1 MSYPDNGPQGYPQ
14 GYPQSYYGPPPVHP
28 QATTVL
34 VLGVLG
40 MSLCGFCAPFAW
52 FKGRTV
58 LAEIDGS
65 GGQIGGRTQVYA
77 GYILGI
83 VGTCLLAFTVL
94 IFGVA
99 LVLMIVGAMAG
110 SSS

>member
-14 GYPQSYYGPPPVHP
+14 GYYGPPPEHP

-40 MSLCGFCAPFAW
+40 MSLCGLCAPFAW
-52 FKGRTV
+52 LKGRGV

-99 LVLMIVGAMAG
+99 LVLMIVGAMAD

>member
-14 GYPQSYYGPPPVHP
+14 AYYGPPPEHP

-40 MSLCGFCAPFAW
+40 MSLCSFCAPFAW
-52 FKGRTV
+52 LKGRSV

-65 GGQIGGRTQVYA
+65 GGRIGGRTQVYA

-83 VGTCLLAFTVL
+83 VGTCLLVSMVL
-94 IFGVA
+94 IVGAAV
-99 LVLMIVGAMAG
+99 VLMIVGAMAD